1 MKIIVTGGTGFIG
14 SNFIKYIFKQ
24 HPDYKILNI
33 DKLTYAGNP
42 ENLGKKVENH
52 SGYTF
57 IKEDICDRNVLEA
70 VKGYDVIINFAA
82 ESHVDRSI
90 AEPEV
95 FLKTDV
101 LGTFNLLEA
110 GRINKIKKYNQISTD
125 EVYGSISEGS
135 FNEKSQLNPSNPYS
149 ASKASADLIVLS
161 YRKTYGLPVNIIRST
176 NNYGPNQYPEKFIP
190 LFITNAIENK
200 QLPLY
205 GNGLQVR
212 DWLFVEDNC
221 RAIDTVLHN
230 GKDGEIYNVSGGNE
244 KQNVYVAKKILEILG
259 KPESLINFVKDR
271 PGHDRRY
278 SIMCEKVRKLGWNP
292 SYSFED
298 GLDFT
303 VEWYKKNETWWQKI
317 IEKNSFKEYYK
328 RQYE

>member
-1 MKIIVTGGTGFIG
+1 MKIIVTGGAGFIG

-24 HPDYKILNI
+24 HPDYEILNI

-42 ENLGKKVENH
+42 ENLRDVENH
-52 SGYTF
+52 PGYVF
-57 IKEDICDRNVLEA
+57 IKEDICNRNILQEVI
-70 VKGYDVIINFAA
+70 KGYDVIINFAA

-110 GRINKIKKYNQISTD
+110 GRINKIKKYIQISTD

-135 FNEKSQLNPSNPYS
+135 FDEEIQLNPSNPYS

-190 LFITNAIENK
+190 LFITNAIGEK
-200 QLPLY
+200 PLPLY
-205 GNGLQVR
+205 GDGFYVR

-230 GKDGEIYNVSGGNE
+230 GKDGEVYNVSGGNE

-292 SYSFED
+292 VYSFED
-298 GLDFT
+298 GLNST

-317 IEKNSFKEYYK
+317 VENNSFKEYYK
-328 RQYE
+328 KQYR